1 MKTEQKSIT
10 IRELCEGFVYNQ
22 TLEKGVFGMNGQL
35 VIQPEYQR
43 NYIYADGKRDV
54 AVIESLLKGYP
65 IGLLYFNVGKDGK
78 WEVLDGQQRI
88 TSIGRFLRNKFY
100 IHGVHG
106 KKQHFH
112 SLDEN
117 LQKKIMDTRLQV
129 FICEGTESEI
139 KDWFQVINTPGIQLT
154 PQELRNAIYSGP
166 FVNEARKF
174 FSNKK
179 NPSLTT
185 WEQYIRGAVE
195 RQEIL
200 ETALGWISVKLG
212 KSIEEYMAANRCKRN
227 IDEMKDYFLSVMDW
241 IDNVF
246 ASYYPEM
253 KGLPWNE
260 LYNRYGETSYDIHV
274 LDKKIQDLMADDRVT
289 AKKGIFE
296 YVLGGCQTP
305 KLLHVRVFDKG
316 IIKSVYEKQTEVAK
330 AAGISNCPLCAVS
343 DNSNRTKIW
352 KSEEMEA
359 DHVTAWS
366 KGGASTADNCQ
377 MLCRTHNRAKG
388 NC

>member
-10 IRELCEGFVYNQ
+10 VKELCEGFVYNQ

-88 TSIGRFLRNKFY
+88 TSIGRFLKNKFC

-106 KKQHFH
+106 KEQHFH
-112 SLDEN
+112 SLDED
-117 LQKKIMDTRLQV
+117 LQKKIMDTRLLV
-129 FICEGTESEI
+129 FICDGTESEI

-185 WEQYIRGAVE
+185 WEQYIRGSVE

-200 ETALGWISVKLG
+200 ETALGWISGKLG

-253 KGLPWNE
+253 KGLPWND
-260 LYNRYGETSYDIHV
+260 LYNRYGETSYDIHAV
-274 LDKKIQDLMADDRVT
+274 DNKFKDLMTDDRVT

-316 IIKSVYEKQTEVAK
+316 IIKSVYERQTEAAK
-330 AAGISNCPLCAVS
+330 AAGTSNCPLCAVS
-343 DNSNRTKIW
+343 DNNNRTKIW
-352 KSEEMEA
+352 KPADMEA

-377 MLCRTHNRAKG
+377 MLCKAHNRAKG

>member
-1 MKTEQKSIT
+1 
-10 IRELCEGFVYNQ
+10 
-22 TLEKGVFGMNGQL
+22 
-35 VIQPEYQR
+35 
-43 NYIYADGKRDV
+43 
-54 AVIESLLKGYP
+54 
-65 IGLLYFNVGKDGK
+65 
-78 WEVLDGQQRI
+78 
-88 TSIGRFLRNKFY
+88 
-100 IHGVHG
+100 
-106 KKQHFH
+106 
-112 SLDEN
+112 
-117 LQKKIMDTRLQV
+117 
-129 FICEGTESEI
+129 
-139 KDWFQVINTPGIQLT
+139 
-154 PQELRNAIYSGP
+154 
-166 FVNEARKF
+166 VNEARKF

-179 NPSLTT
+179 SPGLTT
-185 WEQYIRGAVE
+185 WEQYIRGSVE

-200 ETALGWISVKLG
+200 EVALSWISGKLG
-212 KSIEEYMAANRCKRN
+212 KSMEEYMAANRCKRN

-316 IIKSVYEKQTEVAK
+316 IIKSVYEKQTQAAK
-330 AAGISNCPLCAVS
+330 TAGISNCPLCAVS
-343 DNSNRTKIW
+343 DNTNRTKIW

-366 KGGASTADNCQ
+366 KGGASTVDNCQ
-377 MLCRTHNRAKG
+377 MLCRAHNRAKG